1 VRGDILSRK
10 QFLKLLAT
18 ASSASMLP
26 LGFLKFGNAQKA
38 AGSDYFRI
46 RPVLGGVYASS
57 FIRLCQRAR
66 FKSFAQA
73 VKCVRDRNVEF
84 EVYRV
89 SNNGNLVRNLA
100 RARVEAANR
109 PEGNKPRATLLET

>member
-1 VRGDILSRK
+1 
-10 QFLKLLAT
+10 
-18 ASSASMLP
+18 MLP
-26 LGFLKFGNAQKA
+26 LGLLKFGRAGKA
-38 AGSDYFRI
+38 ANSYHFRI
-46 RPVLGGVYASS
+46 RSVPGHVYASS
-57 FIRLCQRAR
+57 FISLCQRAR

-84 EVYRV
+84 EVYRA

-109 PEGNKPRATLLET
+109 PEGNKPRATLS